1 MAEKGKVPQDIRE
14 ANRELIFKLL
24 RKTAA
29 LSCTEIAKETG
40 LSNAGVEKIVDGLV
54 EKNLLVVKKEEYPK
68 VKGRR
73 PIRYCIN
80 GRAGAVAAFNFTDG
94 YVSVLDVA
102 GTELFIDRLPAS
114 DGVYTKE
121 VLTEFLSRLKDKC
134 DAENLKLVVSAVALV
149 GKQRSDS
156 GEIVFSKAFEEGINL
171 KEIFEETLGV
181 PAEITND
188 TYLALIAEMNCRE
201 IDDAAYI
208 YFGNGI
214 SCAFV
219 LNGRIYTG
227 ANGFAGE
234 LGLLSFYGGEEYEKE
249 LSKDVLKKIDSER
262 DEAEYSRRAKNIT
275 EFLTNVC
282 KIFDFR
288 DVIIGG
294 PYPTFCALMADGLN
308 ATLSAEKLLAT
319 RASVAASG
327 SVDEGLFLSALG
339 FAHSVLIKNLQS

>member
-1 MAEKGKVPQDIRE
+1 MAEKGKIPQDIRE

-24 RKTAA
+24 RKSAA

-54 EKNLLVVKKEEYPK
+54 EKDLLVVKKEEYPK

-73 PIRYCIN
+73 PIRYRIN

-94 YVSVLDVA
+94 YVSVLDIA
-102 GTELFIDRLPAS
+102 GTELFIDKLPVS

-121 VLTEFLSRLKDKC
+121 TLVGFLSELKEKC
-134 DAENLKLVVSAVALV
+134 DAEDKKLVVSAVALV

-156 GEIVFSKAFEEGINL
+156 GEIAFSKAFEEGINL

-181 PAEITND
+181 PTVITND
-188 TYLALIAEMNCRE
+188 TYLALIAEMNCRD
-201 IDDAAYI
+201 IDNAAYI

-219 LNGRIYTG
+219 FGGKVYSG
-227 ANGFAGE
+227 AGGVAGE
-234 LGLLSFYGGEEYEKE
+234 LGLLSFFGGEEYEKE
-249 LSKDVLKKIDSER
+249 LSKDVLKKIDSEK
-262 DEAEYSRRAKNIT
+262 DEEEFSRRTKNIT

-282 KIFDFR
+282 KIFDFG

-294 PYPTFCALMADGLN
+294 PYPTFCFLMAEKLN
-308 ATLSAEKLLAT
+308 AALSAEKLLAT

-339 FAHSVLIKNLQS
+339 FAHGTLIRNLQS

>member
-24 RKTAA
+24 RKSAA
-29 LSCTEIAKETG
+29 LSCTEIAKETR

-80 GRAGAVAAFNFTDG
+80 GKAGAVAAFNFTDG
-94 YVSVLDVA
+94 YVSVLDIA
-102 GTELFIDRLPAS
+102 GNELFIDKLPA
-114 DGVYTKE
+114 DGGIYTRE
-121 VLTEFLSRLKDKC
+121 NLTEFLVELKGKC
-134 DAENLKLVVSAVALV
+134 DKEGLSLVVSAVALV
-149 GKQRSDS
+149 GKQRAGR
-156 GEIVFSKAFEEGINL
+156 GEIVFSKAFEEGIDL

-181 PAEITND
+181 PTEITND
-188 TYLALIAEMNCRE
+188 TYLALIAEMNCRD
-201 IDDAAYI
+201 IDDAAYV

-214 SCAFV
+214 SCAV
-219 LNGRIYTG
+219 VMNGNIYGG

-234 LGLLSFYGGEEYEKE
+234 LGMLSFFGSEEYEKE
-249 LSKDVLKKIDSER
+249 LSKSVLKNIDASC
-262 DEAEYSRRAKNIT
+262 DEEEFARRTGNIT
-275 EFLTNVC
+275 AFLTNVC

-294 PYPTFCALMADGLN
+294 PYAAFSAMTADALN
-308 ATLSAEKLLAT
+308 AKFAEEKFLAT
-319 RASVAASG
+319 RASVAVSG

-339 FAHSVLIKNLQS
+339 FAHNNLIKNLQ